1 MKFRSSARTFGLGR
15 VAYLF
20 WHAPAAA
27 MKKSIAAG
35 GPFEQFRD
43 GRAHAAMTR
52 AAAQL
57 TPLPG
62 LADANWP
69 ELHFLTG
76 KKFWDQTAFC
86 LQTFQA
92 HAGHPARAVFH
103 DDGSADEP
111 TRIQLTRLFP
121 AARWRL
127 ANEIEAELDAVLP
140 AKKFPVLRE
149 RRAHYPNL
157 RKLTDVHAGAHGWRL
172 VLDSDM
178 LFFRRPD
185 FLLAWLEAPSR
196 PLHMV
201 DVQDSY
207 GYSRSLLESLAGAQL
222 PPLINVGLC
231 GLRSDILDWEK
242 LEFWCRRLI
251 EAEGTSY
258 YLEQALVAMLLAGRD
273 CAVAPAEDYLL
284 LPSEDECRAPRAAM
298 HHYVA
303 GSKRYY
309 FRHTWRLTPGLCAPR
324 PSAL

>member
-1 MKFRSSARTFGLGR
+1 MKPRSAARSLGLGR
-15 VAYLF
+15 AAYWL
-20 WHAPAAA
+20 WHAPASAV
-27 MKKSIAAG
+27 KRSIAAG
-35 GPFEQFRD
+35 GPLEQFRD
-43 GRAHAAMTR
+43 DRAHAGMIR

-57 TPLPG
+57 TPQSSVP
-62 LADANWP
+62 AQNWP

-76 KKFWDQTAFC
+76 KRFWDQTAFC

-92 HAGHPARAVFH
+92 HAGHAASAVFH
-103 DDGSADEP
+103 DDGSADEA
-111 TRIQLTRLFP
+111 TRAQLTRIFP
-121 AARWRL
+121 TARWRR
-127 ANEIEAELDAVLP
+127 AAEIEASLDAILP
-140 AKKFPVLRE
+140 AAKFPVLRE

-157 RKLTDVHAGAHGWRL
+157 RKLTDVHAGVHGWRL

-185 FLLAWLEAPSR
+185 FLLAWLAAPDR

-207 GYSRSLLESLAGAQL
+207 GYSRALLESLAGAPL
-222 PPLINVGLC
+222 PPRVNVGLC
-231 GLRSDILDWEK
+231 GLRSDTLDWEK

-273 CAVAPAEDYLL
+273 GAIAPAEDYLL
-284 LPSEDECRAPRAAM
+284 LPAEDECRAPRAVM

-303 GSKRYY
+303 QSKRGY
-309 FRHTWRLTPGLCAPR
+309 FRHAWRT
-324 PSAL
+324 ALARALLQG

>member
-1 MKFRSSARTFGLGR
+1 MTWHTCTRRLGLGR
-15 VAYLF
+15 AAYWL
-20 WHAPAAA
+20 WHAPVAGV
-27 MKKSIAAG
+27 KKSIAAG
-35 GPFEQFRD
+35 GPLEQLRD
-43 GRAHAAMTR
+43 GRAHAGMTR

-57 TPLPG
+57 TPQAIAPA
-62 LADANWP
+62 ADWP

-92 HAGHPARAVFH
+92 QAGHAAQAVFH
-103 DDGSADEP
+103 DDGSADEAI
-111 TRIQLTRLFP
+111 RAQLTRLFP
-121 AARWRL
+121 AARWRST
-127 ANEIEAELDAVLP
+127 AEIEASLDVVLP
-140 AKKFPVLRE
+140 TAKFPVLRE

-185 FLLAWLEAPSR
+185 FLLAWLAAPGR

-207 GYSRSLLESLAGAQL
+207 GYSPALLESLAGAPL
-222 PPLINVGLC
+222 PPRVNVGLC
-231 GLRSDILDWEK
+231 GLRSDALDWEK
-242 LEFWCRRLI
+242 IEFWCRRLI

-273 CAVAPAEDYLL
+273 SAVAPAGDYLL
-284 LPSEDECRAPRAAM
+284 MPDEAECRAPRAVM

-303 GSKRYY
+303 QSKRGY
-309 FRHTWRLTPGLCAPR
+309 FRHAWRVALGRAPT
-324 PSAL
+324 

>member
-1 MKFRSSARTFGLGR
+1 
-15 VAYLF
+15 V
-20 WHAPAAA
+20 
-27 MKKSIAAG
+27 KKSIAAG
-35 GPFEQFRD
+35 GPLEQFRD
-43 GRAHAAMTR
+43 GRAHAGMIR

-57 TPLPG
+57 TPQSIAP
-62 LADANWP
+62 AKDWP

-92 HAGHPARAVFH
+92 HAGHAAQAIFH
-103 DDGSADEP
+103 DDGSADEA
-111 TRIQLTRLFP
+111 TRAQLTRLFP
-121 AARWRL
+121 TARWRR
-127 ANEIEAELDAVLP
+127 AAEIEDSLDAVLP
-140 AKKFPVLRE
+140 AAKFPVLRE
-149 RRAHYPNL
+149 RRTHYPNL

-185 FLLAWLEAPSR
+185 FLLAWLAAPDR

-207 GYSRSLLESLAGAQL
+207 GYSPALLESLAGAPL
-222 PPLINVGLC
+222 PPRVNVGLC
-231 GLRSDILDWEK
+231 GLRSDALDWEK

-258 YLEQALVAMLLAGRD
+258 YLEQALVAMLLAVHDG
-273 CAVAPAEDYLL
+273 AVAPAEDYLL
-284 LPSEDECRAPRAAM
+284 LPSADECRAPHAVM

-303 GSKRYY
+303 QSKRGY
-309 FRHTWRLTPGLCAPR
+309 FRSAWRVALSRLPAP
-324 PSAL
+324 